1 MCGGRM
7 VLSTGLAKVGTMADA
22 SKIVRE
28 LADMDDQ
35 LRALSDDA
43 FAEKYELLKKQDE
56 LRERAAQFAVDAD
69 KERSTEVLLSELSGL
84 RSQLAQLDGQK
95 IDLVTQAGFATTS
108 NMGNLGGVSL
118 NAQMTEATGA
128 GRIQVRIGVV
138 KGVLTDRGVEVPEA
152 I

>member
-1 MCGGRM
+1 
-7 VLSTGLAKVGTMADA
+7 MADA

-108 NMGNLGGVSL
+108 NMGNLGACL
-118 NAQMTEATGA
+118 
-128 GRIQVRIGVV
+128 
-138 KGVLTDRGVEVPEA
+138 
-152 I
+152 

>member
-1 MCGGRM
+1 M
-7 VLSTGLAKVGTMADA
+7 VDVSEIARD
-22 SKIVRE
+22 
-28 LADMDDQ
+28 LADVDDQ

-43 FAEKYELLKKQDE
+43 FADKYELLKKQDV

-95 IDLVTQAGFATTS
+95 IDLVTQAGGGAS
-108 NMGNLGGVSL
+108 GMGNMGNLGGVSL
-118 NAQMTEATGA
+118 NAQMMEASGA
-128 GRIQVRIGVV
+128 GRIQARIGVV

-152 I
+152 N

>member
-1 MCGGRM
+1 MSD
-7 VLSTGLAKVGTMADA
+7 LSNVT
-22 SKIVRE
+22 RE
-28 LADMDDQ
+28 LAHVEEQ
-35 LRALSDDA
+35 LRALPDDA
-43 FAEKYELLKKQDE
+43 FADKFELLKKQDI

-95 IDLVTQAGFATTS
+95 IDLVTQAGGGAVGMS

-128 GRIQVRIGVV
+128 GRIQARIGVI

-152 I
+152 N